1 MHQQRQL
8 ELNHRASRIL
18 ALMGVGLE
26 DRLSRGTCLSLARG
40 GEASGGAEGRKQELM
55 ETFSILSSKR
65 AGLVC
70 LFCCVWGLFMA
81 QLLFSVWGRKQ
92 RLGYR
97 TWCPRAPSGGRGG
110 RINKFIS
117 GGKRWDRAVER
128 MFCQEREACLLKPSQ
143 RGLLGWTGSRVGFS
157 LWRGGEGAQA
167 VLGSRQ
173 FKSGSDSFLLW
184 DLGHVN

>member
-26 DRLSRGTCLSLARG
+26 DRLSRGTCLSLARS

-70 LFCCVWGLFMA
+70 PFCCV
-81 QLLFSVWGRKQ
+81 
-92 RLGYR
+92 
-97 TWCPRAPSGGRGG
+97 
-110 RINKFIS
+110 
-117 GGKRWDRAVER
+117 
-128 MFCQEREACLLKPSQ
+128 
-143 RGLLGWTGSRVGFS
+143 
-157 LWRGGEGAQA
+157 
-167 VLGSRQ
+167 
-173 FKSGSDSFLLW
+173 
-184 DLGHVN
+184 